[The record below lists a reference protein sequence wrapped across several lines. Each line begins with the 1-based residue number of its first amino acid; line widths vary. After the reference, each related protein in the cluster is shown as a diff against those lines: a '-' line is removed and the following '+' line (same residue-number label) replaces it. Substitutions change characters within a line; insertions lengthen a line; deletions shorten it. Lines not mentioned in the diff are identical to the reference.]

1 MRAVRVKGEL
11 CDHCQDLLNPVVYHV
26 PVIFCLSGDQGR
38 NRIRRAGRVRRRSYS
53 LKILGLI
60 AKYLVIS
67 LAVLYLVD
75 WLVFEVRELRGTGLR
90 TVSVEQYLATPLKG
104 SKAEYDYMGAADE
117 DCSRTLFPQYAKSAW
132 NPPCWWLEK
141 HNQRWE

>member
-1 MRAVRVKGEL
+1 MLFIGGSGQKLEL
-11 CDHCQDLLNPVVYHV
+11 D
-26 PVIFCLSGDQGR
+26 
-38 NRIRRAGRVRRRSYS
+38 AGIVRRRSYS
-53 LKILGLI
+53 LKILGLV

-104 SKAEYDYMGAADE
+104 SKAQYDYMGAADE
-117 DCSRTLFPQYAKSAW
+117 DCSRTLFPQYAKSTW
-132 NPPCWWLEK
+132 NPPCWWLQK
-141 HNQRWE
+141 HHQRWE